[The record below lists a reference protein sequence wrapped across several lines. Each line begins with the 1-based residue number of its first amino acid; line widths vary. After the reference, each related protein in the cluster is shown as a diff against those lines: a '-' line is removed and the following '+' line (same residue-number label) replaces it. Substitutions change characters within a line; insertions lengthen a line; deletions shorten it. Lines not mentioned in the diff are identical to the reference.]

1 MIFSRSD
8 RPERDAGKGQDIRP
22 DHDASPQPL
31 RTRKPFFSRVR
42 QILMIALQCTWGLPQ
57 TLIGLGIFLVCRAR
71 GCPCFLME
79 TAVCTEWRRTD
90 GVSLGLFFF
99 CPENGGI
106 HLHEYGHTFQSLML
120 GPLSLAAVSLP
131 SLLWAG
137 LPVFERRRRV
147 RKIPY
152 SRLYCESWAD
162 RLGSRYL
169 YRRGQ
174 PLERLPRRRDGDG
187 KN

>member
-1 MIFSRSD
+1 MIFSCQNK
-8 RPERDAGKGQDIRP
+8 PERTGTDGAAGEESAPVALRP
-22 DHDASPQPL
+22 QKPLPL
-31 RTRKPFFSRVR
+31 RIR

-57 TLIGLGIFLVCRAR
+57 TLIGFWVFLICRMR
-71 GCPCFLME
+71 GRSSFLME
-79 TAVCTEWRRTD
+79 TAVCTEWGRND
-90 GVSLGLFFF
+90 GISLGLFFF
-99 CPENGGI
+99 CPKNGGI

-120 GPLSLAAVSLP
+120 GPLYLAAVSLP

-147 RKIPY
+147 KKIPY

-169 YRRGQ
+169 YRPGR
-174 PLERLPRRRDGDG
+174 PLERAPREKD
-187 KN
+187 NNTPI